1 MSAILTTS
9 LFLFSLAAPPTENY
23 KAAATG
29 HALEADWAG
38 VISAARQWKE
48 REPDGPVPDWLAGHA
63 GLATGDYALAS
74 EAFASLGSLAAIPS
88 VLSFAQGLVRDA
100 PSNAVA
106 LMLHGDALARAGKYD
121 EALAALNKTESAG
134 GQAALTLNLRGA
146 VHALAGRHDAALRD
160 LDRAVELS
168 PGLADAWANRG
179 LVRAMLGKAD
189 GALGDFDRALEIAPL
204 HPAARNAR
212 AALLAS
218 LGRLAEAEA
227 DLRIA
232 AQSGI
237 LPALPGNVT
246 SLKLLSQPISSA
258 PETGL
263 RQSATRQISALSVYS
278 GASSEGNW
286 RQFADVAVE
295 ALRQRTG
302 RDSVVISFER
312 RQNLSFSAM
321 QQQAYSAFMTAAREG
336 KNIVPV
342 IVPHLT
348 ILGYLSPDLS
358 ARNNQNLDLAFGRQA
373 TLAIQSGFQLAQ
385 NDWARS
391 GERLV
396 LQHGAMSHS
405 WGTILTMS
413 GIEYASARGVRAFN
427 DSLTFIAPRVGQ
439 DRIASL
445 PSMGYSP
452 SKINVVAVRGDLW
465 GTPGLSASNIR
476 AAERGAGSSYNLFTI
491 ETRIGGGIAQHL
503 LVTSNPHLD
512 LKITA
517 NMVGQ
522 PSGRSFQSD
531 FLSLAASDY
540 KPASRVPDYWTFS
553 TRSLTEARTLASMAS
568 RDASSKILVAGPSG
582 SPHIETMMKELG
594 PKGVQVPFS
603 DMTTLQR
610 QAQDLGA
617 SKIIGLKS
625 LPQPSQILAQLG
637 PPALTNLPRFVPS
650 SRLTSFPPPGCPPF
664 CDKFGGAGTG
674 GVALPG
680 GVLMSSQDLIEEARK
695 QGKLPLLPS
704 EARGFLAPFLL
715 FCASAGL

>member
-1 MSAILTTS
+1 MPAILTTFV
-9 LFLFSLAAPPTENY
+9 FLSSLAAPPTENY

-29 HALEADWAG
+29 HALKAGWAG
-38 VISAARQWKE
+38 VIPAARQWKE
-48 REPDGPVPDWLAGHA
+48 RAPDDPVPDWLAGHA

-74 EAFASLGSLAAIPS
+74 EAFAALGGLDAIAS

-121 EALAALNKTESAG
+121 EALAALNKAESAG
-134 GQAALTLNLRGA
+134 GQAAALTLNLRGA
-146 VHALAGRHDAALRD
+146 VHALAGRHDAALGD
-160 LDRAVELS
+160 LGRAVELS

-179 LVRAMLGKAD
+179 LVRSMLGKTD
-189 GALGDFDRALEIAPL
+189 DALGDFDRALEIAPL

-218 LGRLAEAEA
+218 MGKLAEAEA

-232 AQSGI
+232 AQSGL

-263 RQSATRQISALSVYS
+263 RQSATRQISVLSVYT
-278 GASSEGNW
+278 GVGMEGKW
-286 RQFADVAVE
+286 QEFAGVAVE
-295 ALRQRTG
+295 TLRQRTG
-302 RDSVVISFER
+302 RDSVVIPFEQ
-312 RQNLSFSAM
+312 RQNFTFLAR
-321 QQQAYSAFMTAAREG
+321 QQQTYNAFMTAAREG
-336 KNIVPV
+336 KNIVLV

-348 ILGYLSPDLS
+348 ISGYLSLDPS
-358 ARNNQNLDLAFGRQA
+358 AKNLALAFGRQV
-373 TLAIQSGFQLAQ
+373 TLAVPSGIQLAQ

-396 LQHGAMSHS
+396 IQHGAISDSFGADM
-405 WGTILTMS
+405 LVS

-427 DSLTFIAPRVGQ
+427 DSIALIAPRVGQ
-439 DRIASL
+439 DRVASL

-452 SKINVVAVRGDLW
+452 SKINVITVRGDLF
-465 GTPGLSASNIR
+465 GTWLSASSIR
-476 AAERGAGSSYNLFTI
+476 ASERGAARSFNLWTVETI
-491 ETRIGGGIAQHL
+491 VGGGIAQHF
-503 LVTSNPHLD
+503 LVRTSPNRD
-512 LKITA
+512 LQITT
-517 NMVGQ
+517 NLVGQ
-522 PSGRSFQSD
+522 PSGRIQSD
-531 FLSLAASDY
+531 FISLAASDF
-540 KPASRVPDYWTFS
+540 KPASRVPDYWTFN
-553 TRSLTEARTLASMAS
+553 TRSLTEAKTLASMAS
-568 RDASSKILVAGPSG
+568 RDAPSKILVAGPSG
-582 SPHIETMMKELG
+582 SPQIQTMMQELG
-594 PKGVQVPFS
+594 SKGVQVPFS

-610 QAQDLGA
+610 QALDLGA
-617 SKIIGLKS
+617 SKIIGVKS
-625 LPQPSQILAQLG
+625 LPQPSQILTQLG
-637 PPALTNLPRFVPS
+637 SPALTNLPRLVPS

-674 GVALPG
+674 GSALPG

-704 EARGFLAPFLL
+704 EAKGFLAPFLL